1 MGLEKQG
8 YNRSEQVSELM
19 NSRSDFEFQWD
30 RKVAIIWRKK
40 GSELTDKC
48 PFCKKKHIHGSADGH
63 RIVHCTMRNDQSYD
77 FVLKDGDVVNSGR
90 GYIIR
95 EYES

>member
-1 MGLEKQG
+1 M
-8 YNRSEQVSELM
+8 SELM
-19 NSRSDFEFQWD
+19 DSRSDFEFD
-30 RKVAIIWRKK
+30 NGRKVPIIWRKK

-48 PFCKKKHIHGSADGH
+48 PFCKKKHIHGSNDGH
-63 RIVHCTMRNDQSYD
+63 RIVHCTRRHDQSYD
-77 FVLKDGDVVNSGR
+77 FVLKDGDVVNSKR